1 MIENWYWSSCK
12 VPSIL
17 VRIQGK
23 RNFMDRF
30 SKNAQI
36 LFMKILLVGVEF
48 LYVARR
54 TNGHDEANICSSA
67 IFRKRLIRNNFLC
80 IGVTTVAHNS

>member
-23 RNFMDRF
+23 LNFLDRF

-36 LFMKILLVGVEF
+36 SNVMKIFLVG
-48 LYVARR
+48 A
-54 TNGHDEANICSSA
+54 
-67 IFRKRLIRNNFLC
+67 
-80 IGVTTVAHNS
+80 